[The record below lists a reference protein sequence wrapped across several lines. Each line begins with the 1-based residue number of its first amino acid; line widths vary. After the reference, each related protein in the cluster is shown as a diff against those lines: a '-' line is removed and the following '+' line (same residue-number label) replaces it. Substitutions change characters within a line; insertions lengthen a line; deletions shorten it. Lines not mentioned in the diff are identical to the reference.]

1 MEEDLD
7 TDKYFSSID
16 DCGRVWG
23 GGSEPPTS
31 RRHRFRNS
39 SYYPPVLFAS
49 VGAVSGVLTFAL
61 IYHFVH

>member
-39 SYYPPVLFAS
+39 PYYPIVVFAS
-49 VGAVSGVLTFAL
+49 GGAFSGILSYAL
-61 IYHFVH
+61 IQHFVH